1 MNTANLQL
9 EGLYLALAALVTS
22 LRSKGLLSA
31 DEIEAA
37 LAAAE
42 RTAAA
47 DNATAERSP
56 SNVEAVLFPIRLL
69 RLANKPH
76 GVGLRFSDLASQ
88 IGMDKDRGSS

>member
-9 EGLYLALAALVTS
+9 EGLYLALAALVTT

-47 DNATAERSP
+47 DNAAAERSQ

-69 RLANKPH
+69 RLANRPH
-76 GVGLRFSDLASQ
+76 GASLRFSDLAAQ
-88 IGMDKDRGSS
+88 IGMAKDRSS